1 MKCNIKIQTFDFKI
15 VLVLL
20 IIMIL
25 SILSKPG
32 YGQIV
37 ERQLISATG
46 NLSNSANLQVSAT
59 SGEIVVSTESSGTII
74 LTQGFQQPA
83 VEDFVGTF
91 NIDDSDIEISI
102 FPNPAIST
110 LSLGMKSQNNID
122 LEIEILDI
130 TGKRV
135 FPPRK
140 ISFTGEA
147 KETLDF
153 SKLPSNTY
161 LILFKN
167 KQGKTIQ
174 TFKIIKSRS

>member
-1 MKCNIKIQTFDFKI
+1 MKCNIKIQTFDLKI

-20 IIMIL
+20 IITIL
-25 SILSKPG
+25 SILSKSG
-32 YGQIV
+32 YGQII
-37 ERQLISATG
+37 ERQLISTTG

-74 LTQGFQQPA
+74 LTQGFQQP
-83 VEDFVGTF
+83 VPEDFVGTF
-91 NIDDSDIEISI
+91 NIDDSDIKISI
-102 FPNPAIST
+102 FPNPTIST
-110 LSLGMKSQNNID
+110 LSLGMKSQNNMD

-161 LILFKN
+161 LLLFKDKN
-167 KQGKTIQ
+167 SNAVKV
-174 TFKIIKSRS
+174 FKIIKTQ